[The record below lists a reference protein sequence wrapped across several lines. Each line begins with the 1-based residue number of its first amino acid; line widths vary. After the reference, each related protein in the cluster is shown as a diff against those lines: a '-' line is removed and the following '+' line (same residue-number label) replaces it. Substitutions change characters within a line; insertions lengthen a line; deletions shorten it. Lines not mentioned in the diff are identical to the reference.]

1 METPNTSLISGGTQP
16 RYQIAILGPTA
27 TIHIGALQAT
37 LAIRASELSPDLPS
51 LIGFMD
57 AAETLVRHPKSP
69 VVGVYFGGSTPKADD
84 LAAINSLLA
93 SSSTI
98 IPVVNRLDGYQAQ
111 VPVEL
116 HRINGTQTESSDPGL
131 EAIANLVLENLGLIR
146 KTRRLFVSYRRD
158 EASPEALQLRH
169 ALDECGYDV
178 FLDTHSVAKGDD
190 FQQVLWQRLAD
201 SDIVVVLDTP
211 GFMERRWTKE
221 ELAQAAAM
229 TIGLVQVVWP
239 SAKPVRYSDLC
250 ERIYVED
257 ADFKEPN
264 GFTSQ
269 TLSNIIRT
277 IEQLRAR
284 SLAARHDNL
293 VREFCDAAASVHI
306 RATVQ
311 PERYITADVK
321 AGTLVAIP
329 AVGVPDAALFHTA
342 NARFP
347 TDNGECQLVAMIYDQ
362 RGLSPAWLTFLD
374 WLDTHLPVKTIRIT
388 AVAYKLS
395 SL

>member
-239 SAKPVRYSDLC
+239 SAK
-250 ERIYVED
+250 
-257 ADFKEPN
+257 
-264 GFTSQ
+264 
-269 TLSNIIRT
+269 
-277 IEQLRAR
+277 
-284 SLAARHDNL
+284 
-293 VREFCDAAASVHI
+293 
-306 RATVQ
+306 
-311 PERYITADVK
+311 
-321 AGTLVAIP
+321 
-329 AVGVPDAALFHTA
+329 
-342 NARFP
+342 
-347 TDNGECQLVAMIYDQ
+347 
-362 RGLSPAWLTFLD
+362 GL
-374 WLDTHLPVKTIRIT
+374 
-388 AVAYKLS
+388 
-395 SL
+395 